1 MSIFRKVKENGI
13 RLRWVHIIIII
24 FTAVIS
30 FFMLYETFRFSAAFE
45 DVTGATDEFIELQKD
60 ADGLMNASD
69 YLTQEVQ
76 DFTVTTE
83 KIHLINY
90 FEEAEETKRREKAIE
105 KMKDITGEGTAYKF
119 LHNAMNESLDLM
131 QTEYYAMKLITIACE
146 IEYIPDEVEKV
157 ELTKQ
162 DAALSNSEKI
172 KLAQRMVHDTTYHRK
187 KEVIRTNME
196 SCLVELE
203 KQTHIIQDEAN
214 EKLETRLNNIRVII
228 FIQLA
233 IIIVILIMTSVLVIL
248 PMLRGVYSIKKD
260 EKLPVKGAYEFRYL
274 AKTYN
279 SMYEAFKKSIAS
291 LNYEASHDK
300 LTGLYNRAGYDV
312 LSRSVD
318 LGTTAVL
325 MIDVDKF
332 KDINDQYGH
341 DVGDKILQKF
351 ARVLRKTF
359 RSEDYICRIGG
370 DEFVVFMMHVTD
382 ELRDLIILK
391 TKQINSA
398 LADAS
403 DELPPASA
411 SIGIA
416 FGHDAPDME
425 TLLKHADE
433 ALYNVKE
440 NGRGGGSFY
449 DPGRI

>member
-203 KQTHIIQDEAN
+203 KQTHIIQNEAN
-214 EKLETRLNNIRVII
+214 EKLETRLNAIRVII

-318 LGTTAVL
+318 LNTTAVL

>member
-325 MIDVDKF
+325 MIDADKF

>member
-45 DVTGATDEFIELQKD
+45 DVTGATDEYIELQKD

-76 DFTVTTE
+76 NFTVTAE
-83 KIHLINY
+83 KIHLIHY

-214 EKLETRLNNIRVII
+214 EKLETRLNAIRVII

-325 MIDVDKF
+325 MIDADKF

-398 LADAS
+398 LADVS

-416 FGHDAPDME
+416 FGHDAPDMV

>member
-76 DFTVTTE
+76 NFTVTAE
-83 KIHLINY
+83 KIHLIHY

-248 PMLRGVYSIKKD
+248 PMLRGVHSIKKD

-325 MIDVDKF
+325 MIDADKF

>member
-76 DFTVTTE
+76 NFTVTTE

-196 SCLVELE
+196 NCLVELE

>member
-1 MSIFRKVKENGI
+1 
-13 RLRWVHIIIII
+13 
-24 FTAVIS
+24 
-30 FFMLYETFRFSAAFE
+30 MLYETFRFSAAFE

-76 DFTVTTE
+76 DFTVTAE
-83 KIHLINY
+83 KIHLIHY

-398 LADAS
+398 LADVS

>member
-1 MSIFRKVKENGI
+1 
-13 RLRWVHIIIII
+13 
-24 FTAVIS
+24 
-30 FFMLYETFRFSAAFE
+30 MLYETFRFSAAFE

-90 FEEAEETKRREKAIE
+90 FEEAEETKRREKSIE

>member
-45 DVTGATDEFIELQKD
+45 DVTGATDEYIELQKD

-76 DFTVTTE
+76 NFTVTAE
-83 KIHLINY
+83 KIHLIRY

-119 LHNAMNESLDLM
+119 LQNAMNESLDLM

-398 LADAS
+398 LADVS

-433 ALYNVKE
+433 ALYMVKE